1 VENLNILITG
11 ASGWIGQETLCAIQ
25 KQFGTLS
32 GLNLTLAGSR
42 SRIIDIHG
50 ESVEIVRLDE
60 LSTTQNYD
68 LIFHFAYLTQEKIRS
83 IGLDDYLRANLEI
96 IQVATE
102 LAEHNPSALHLVLSS
117 GVASFLQKSNF
128 DETNVYAKLKLELEN
143 RFTNHRAL
151 TLRLWNTSGHHL
163 GINPNYALSE
173 FIVAAKR
180 RVDIQIRNNVWRTY
194 VDAQAII
201 IGAIDYLLD
210 GGRGV
215 HNSGGIKTNL
225 ENLAQQVIDI
235 TQSSSR
241 LSLLNS
247 KEMAIDYVSPDTE
260 IPSCY
265 FSKQL
270 DIEFQ
275 VRETSKGV
283 S

>member
-1 VENLNILITG
+1 
-11 ASGWIGQETLCAIQ
+11 
-25 KQFGTLS
+25 
-32 GLNLTLAGSR
+32 LTLAGSR
-42 SRIIDIHG
+42 SRVIDIHG

-68 LIFHFAYLTQEKIRS
+68 LIFHFAFLTREKIHS
-83 IGLDDYLRANLEI
+83 IGLEDYLSANLEI

-102 LAEHNPSALHLVLSS
+102 TAENNPNALHLVLSS
-117 GVASFLQKSNF
+117 GVASFLQTSNI

-143 RFTNHRAL
+143 RFTNHRGL
-151 TLRLWNTSGHHL
+151 ILRLLNTSGHHL

-180 RVDIQIRNNVWRTY
+180 SVNIQIKNNVWRTY
-194 VDAQAII
+194 VDAQEII
-201 IGAIDYLLD
+201 VGATDYLLD

-215 HNSGGIKTNL
+215 HNSGGFKTSL
-225 ENLAQQVIDI
+225 GNLAKQVIDI

-265 FSKQL
+265 LSKQL
-270 DIEFQ
+270 DLEFQ
-275 VRETSKGV
+275 VRETSKGIF
-283 S
+283 